1 MQKKIA
7 AFDQNA
13 DQIISLIEDA
23 HELTAKELE
32 LERKAKLDELEK
44 RNWMSLS
51 AQQLTDRIPVSV
63 FAMGDLATAR

>member
-63 FAMGDLATAR
+63 LAMGDLATAR

>member
-63 FAMGDLATAR
+63 FAMGDLATTR

>member
-1 MQKKIA
+1 MHKKIA

>member
-1 MQKKIA
+1 MHKKLA
-7 AFDQNA
+7 DLDQNT

-63 FAMGDLATAR
+63 FAMGDLATTR